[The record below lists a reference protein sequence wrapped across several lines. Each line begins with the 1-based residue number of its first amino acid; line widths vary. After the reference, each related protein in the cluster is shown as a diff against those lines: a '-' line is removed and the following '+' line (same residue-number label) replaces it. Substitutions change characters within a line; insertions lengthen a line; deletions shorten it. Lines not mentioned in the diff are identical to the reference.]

1 MTRRAR
7 ARASSAHEGCPQ
19 GARLGSAVLQD
30 QSEGALGR
38 SLPPGQL
45 HRGCACSVGPAREVQ
60 RSGLPRERVTL
71 CAVPVPYGRRITY
84 ARTSECRSALFLCWP
99 ARTCSQ
105 QHTVTTRR
113 TPTRARAA
121 RRRATA
127 GSRRV
132 PGPSWV
138 GRPLGSAGH
147 TPRTRRARA
156 TMARDGHGLG
166 GEYTVYRTVSRY
178 CRLIG

>member
-84 ARTSECRSALFLCWP
+84 ARTSECRSALFFML
-99 ARTCSQ
+99 ARAHNHAASS
-105 QHTVTTRR
+105 TRR

-121 RRRATA
+121 RHGARSPER
-127 GSRRV
+127 GSRRECLG
-132 PGPSWV
+132 PGPGTSW
-138 GRPLGSAGH
+138 GARD
-147 TPRTRRARA
+147 TRLARGARA

-166 GEYTVYRTVSRY
+166 GEYTVYRTQI
-178 CRLIG
+178 L